1 MVSICCKSPLPVLK
15 SPKRWCVHKNA
26 LFFPSYQ
33 KSRYSRVVNGG
44 ISLIRKPFSITWN
57 TFTYLSFPPY
67 TYSPRKRAKWRKSAK
82 KWRNQSKHNL
92 FCNSHLAN
100 RSIKDISQLIPSM
113 GKTFHRGWPSPP
125 MRCQGFLRARITRAR
140 YPEML
145 CFFAVTSVTHTLA
158 RSFVFHSFPSF
169 FLHKIQPSFAVT
181 PFFIPTTLP
190 FCAGQS
196 TFLAKS
202 GTFSVKSRTFPGK

>member
-1 MVSICCKSPLPVLK
+1 
-15 SPKRWCVHKNA
+15 
-26 LFFPSYQ
+26 
-33 KSRYSRVVNGG
+33 
-44 ISLIRKPFSITWN
+44 
-57 TFTYLSFPPY
+57 
-67 TYSPRKRAKWRKSAK
+67 
-82 KWRNQSKHNL
+82 
-92 FCNSHLAN
+92 
-100 RSIKDISQLIPSM
+100 
-113 GKTFHRGWPSPP
+113 

-196 TFLAKS
+196 TFSAKIGTFSAKS
-202 GTFSVKSRTFPGK
+202 QTFSVKSRTFSRKQRTFLGKSRTFSAKSRQEMHRPKPTSGTIFHIPSVKSITFAKKNLYHLKINTLPQQCDRCESKKQ